1 VTEACK
7 KKLKMFGN
15 MGSLRR
21 RDSII
26 CICGNDGEHDVIS
39 TIPFINNI
47 ISDCYI
53 IDEGLGMSKNGRVTS
68 F

>member
-1 VTEACK
+1 
-7 KKLKMFGN
+7 